1 MRTVVSAMFVASWL
15 AVGAAAQGPQPVTQ
29 GQPAQ
34 GQKPA
39 AADASKITISGCI
52 QSAPAAADA
61 AAPAAAAASASKF
74 ELTNA
79 KVMSGGPVGTT
90 GTPSATRYRL
100 EAEEKTISPHVAHQ
114 VELTGM
120 VAPATPP
127 AAAGAAAPP
136 VFKVESLKMV
146 AAKCS

>member
-1 MRTVVSAMFVASWL
+1 MRNVVSAMFVASWL

-29 GQPAQ
+29 GQPTQ

-61 AAPAAAAASASKF
+61 APAAAAAKF

-100 EAEEKTISPHVAHQ
+100 DADEKTVSPHVAHQ